1 MHTQKERLIFLINY
15 LVSEHNIDT
24 DIPEDEA
31 AQKLLLRKLM
41 NIRKPLPVSDE
52 FLKIQDEYLQEE
64 LKKADIVDIKDLKP
78 LKEHLYLWQGD
89 ITLVKTDAVVN
100 AANSTLLGCF
110 IPAHNCIDN
119 AIHSK
124 AGIQLR
130 LECNRIMVEQ
140 NNHEPVGM
148 AKITPA
154 YNLPAKYI
162 IHTVGPQVNGRLTS
176 SHCEKLS
183 SCYRSCLYKAMEYN
197 IKSIAFCC
205 IGTGVFNFPNQ
216 KGAEIAIQE
225 VLNFLQNSCCE
236 MNIVFNVFKDVDYE
250 IYKGILS
257 KA

>member
-1 MHTQKERLIFLINY
+1 MQLQKDRLIYLIKY
-15 LVSEHNIDT
+15 LLDEQNLNIE
-24 DIPEDEA
+24 IPEDEKS
-31 AQKLLLRKLM
+31 QKLLLRKLM
-41 NIRKPLPVSDE
+41 NIRQPLPVGNE
-52 FLKIQDEYLQEE
+52 FIKIQDEYLQEE

-89 ITLVKTDAVVN
+89 ITLLKVDAVVN
-100 AANSTLLGCF
+100 AANSALLGCF

-140 NNHEPVGM
+140 KKAEPVGM

-162 IHTVGPQVNGRLTS
+162 IHTVGPQVVGRLTS

-183 SCYRSCLYKAMEYN
+183 SCYRSCLNKAAEYN

-216 KGAEIAIQE
+216 KGAEIALQE
-225 VLNFLQNSCCE
+225 VLNFLQNSGCE

>member
-89 ITLVKTDAVVN
+89 ITLLKTDAVVN
-100 AANSTLLGCF
+100 AANSALLGCF

-130 LECNRIMVEQ
+130 LECNEIMLAQKRAEQ
-140 NNHEPVGM
+140 AGR
-148 AKITPA
+148 AKITNA
-154 YNLPAKYI
+154 YNLPAKYV
-162 IHTVGPQVNGRLTS
+162 IHTVGPKVGKILTPL
-176 SHCEKLS
+176 HCEKLS
-183 SCYRSCLYKAMEYN
+183 SCYQSCLNKAAEYN

-205 IGTGVFNFPNQ
+205 IGTGLFNFPNQ
-216 KGAEIAIQE
+216 KAAEIAVKE
-225 VLNFLQNSCCE
+225 AEGFLQNSGYKID
-236 MNIVFNVFKDVDYE
+236 IVFNVFKDIDYE
-250 IYKGILS
+250 IYSRLLI
-257 KA
+257 